1 MVVYNYYS
9 NFELVRCESN
19 GIVSG
24 FLSPNGTFEE
34 CGWGEHTDLAYEI
47 LKRDN
52 LYEEYRK
59 SRYYWRESA
68 RDFLIR
74 RKFYILFDNPS
85 RNESTQ
91 NVIFN
96 PFVRRTKSQLNKLFE
111 LIENNKQLTEIM
123 MQKIYEKETK
133 NAY

>member
-1 MVVYNYYS
+1 MSIINYYS
-9 NFELVRCESN
+9 NFEIVRTETEH
-19 GIVSG
+19 IVSG
-24 FLSPNGTFEE
+24 FLSPNGTFEK

-59 SRYYWRESA
+59 SRYYWKESA

-85 RNESTQ
+85 RNDTTQ
-91 NVIFN
+91 TIIFN
-96 PFVRRTKSQLNKLFE
+96 PFVRRTKAQLNKMFE
-111 LIENNKQLTEIM
+111 LIKDNNQLTEIM
-123 MQKIYEKETK
+123 LNKISEVKQWQD
-133 NAY
+133 